1 MANWCVGKLFSLSLL
16 CDSFLFALELLR
28 ISEIVILYE
37 VEIVIELEDVRSG
50 CRDVQADNVSVR
62 DSLEVLYDTTEAVAV
77 GHNHDVVVL
86 LEGWEDLALP
96 VRHNTLD
103 AVLKSFCARNVLV
116 WNESVARI
124 LGSAVRIVLR
134 KVVRSHVEAAAPD
147 EHLLVTV
154 LLGGLGLVQTLKH
167 SVMLLVEPPG
177 LLYRDPVEIHSVE
190 DVVEGLD
197 GSLKVRGVGHLE
209 GDSGLFE
216 GLSGVEGFLYALL
229 AEVNVGPSCEP
240 VLLVP
245 LALAVTDKYYSFHI
259 PKNFGLFQ
267 LPGH

>member
-1 MANWCVGKLFSLSLL
+1 MS
-16 CDSFLFALELLR
+16 
-28 ISEIVILYE
+28 
-37 VEIVIELEDVRSG
+37 
-50 CRDVQADNVSVR
+50 
-62 DSLEVLYDTTEAVAV
+62 
-77 GHNHDVVVL
+77 HNHDVVVL
-86 LEGWEDLALP
+86 LEGREDLALP

-197 GSLKVRGVGHLE
+197 GSLEVGCVGHFE

-216 GLSGVEGFLYALL
+216 GLSGVEGFLNALL
-229 AEVNVGPSCEP
+229 AEVNVGPACEP

-245 LALAVTDKYYSFHI
+245 LAFAVTDKYYSFHI